1 MCYIEVKSY
10 MNYIK
15 SMYYKKNPLNTHINM
30 TKAFHIYRAKHQRY
44 FWMDLS
50 WQSEKEVP
58 SSQRK
63 KVAMSGIRRQQAV
76 LFNILFLGLLLAF
89 LPQSSAR
96 QRGSS
101 PVVRH
106 VS

>member
-1 MCYIEVKSY
+1 MIQELHKDNVLQE
-10 MNYIK
+10 NA
-15 SMYYKKNPLNTHINM
+15 LNVHINM

-63 KVAMSGIRRQQAV
+63 KVAMSGLRRQQAV

-89 LPQSSAR
+89 LPLSSAR